1 MPDHPDPKVLA
12 SAGVVLSAATGVVIN
27 LITSQPSWSLA
38 AALAVL
44 VIAAIVIAAW
54 STGSPRGRSRVHQR
68 ATRNGHI
75 TGSGVTA
82 RDGAFVGQ
90 KASRRGRITDSPVTS
105 RGADTDQSA
114 TRGGDITNS
123 PIEADQ

>member
-1 MPDHPDPKVLA
+1 MPHPDPKVLA
-12 SAGVVLSAATGVVIN
+12 AAGVVVSTATGVVTN
-27 LITSQPSWSLA
+27 LITSRPSWSLA

-54 STGSPRGRSRVHQR
+54 STGSPRGRSRVRQR
-68 ATRNGHI
+68 ATRDGRI

-90 KASRRGRITDSPVTS
+90 EASRQGRITDSPVTS
-105 RGADTDQSA
+105 RGADTGQSA
-114 TRGGDITNS
+114 TRGGDITDS
-123 PIEADQ
+123 PVEADQ